1 MRVLGGAL
9 TPTAFGGRAFRTAGV
24 GAGVAAF
31 RAGFLVAFF
40 GAAFFGT
47 GFVSAGFF
55 GAGFFTDRFGTA
67 FRMGFRTAGRAGF
80 FAAFLAAFFVPF
92 FAAFFGAALRVL
104 RTGAAFLGL
113 AVRAG
118 LVRLPTFVVPRE
130 AAFRLAMTDS
140 SVTLTVCR

>member
-1 MRVLGGAL
+1 M
-9 TPTAFGGRAFRTAGV
+9 TTAFTGAAFATARF

-31 RAGFLVAFF
+31 RAGFCAALFGPAFFSTAFFSTAFFSTAFF
-40 GAAFFGT
+40 GAAFFRT
-47 GFVSAGFF
+47 
-55 GAGFFTDRFGTA
+55 GFFTDRFGAAFLTA
-67 FRMGFRTAGRAGF
+67 FLAVF
-80 FAAFLAAFFVPF
+80 FVAFLAAFF
-92 FAAFFGAALRVL
+92 GAGLRVL

-118 LVRLPTFVVPRE
+118 LVRLATFVVPRE

>member
-1 MRVLGGAL
+1 M
-9 TPTAFGGRAFRTAGV
+9 TTAFTGAAFATARF

-31 RAGFLVAFF
+31 RAGFCAALFGPAFF
-40 GAAFFGT
+40 STAFFSTAFLGAAFFRT
-47 GFVSAGFF
+47 
-55 GAGFFTDRFGTA
+55 GFFTDRFGAAFLTA
-67 FRMGFRTAGRAGF
+67 FLAVF
-80 FAAFLAAFFVPF
+80 FVAFLAAFF
-92 FAAFFGAALRVL
+92 GAGLRVL

-118 LVRLPTFVVPRE
+118 LVRLATFVVPRE